1 MPYVMSEAM
10 KPVLSVKNLFK
21 SYQNGPESVA
31 VWQDISFEVFAGQ
44 SLSIV
49 GDSGSGKTTLLNAL
63 AGLDDVDQGQV
74 VIDQQSIFH
83 LSDGDRT
90 ELRNRSIGFV
100 YQFHHLLAEFSA
112 VENAAMPLLLS
123 GVSKNEAFTK
133 ATELLQQLGLGHRL
147 EHRPAEL
154 SGGERQRTAI
164 ARALVHDP
172 QLVLLDE
179 PTGNLDAT
187 ASENVEQLLDELRKT
202 RQTSFILVTH
212 DTKLAAKMDQ
222 QYRLQDRQLK
232 PLGLIQKNEY
242 SVNQD

>member
-1 MPYVMSEAM
+1 M
-10 KPVLSVKNLFK
+10 KSVLSVKNLSK
-21 SYQNGPESVA
+21 SYQSGPESVA
-31 VWQDISFEVFAGQ
+31 VWQDITFEIAAGQ

-49 GDSGSGKTTLLNAL
+49 GESGSGKTTLLNAL
-63 AGLDDVDQGQV
+63 AGLDEVDQGQV

-83 LSDGDRT
+83 LSDRERT
-90 ELRNRSIGFV
+90 GLRNRSIGFV

-123 GVSKNEAFTK
+123 GVSKKKAFAK
-133 ATELLQQLGLGHRL
+133 ASKLLQQLGLGHRL

-164 ARALVHDP
+164 ARALVHEP

-179 PTGNLDAT
+179 PTGNLDAA
-187 ASENVEQLLDELRKT
+187 ASASVEQLLEELRQT
-202 RQTSFILVTH
+202 RQTAFILVTH
-212 DTKLAAKMDQ
+212 DTKLAAKMDK

-232 PLGLIQKNEY
+232 
-242 SVNQD
+242 SVEWS